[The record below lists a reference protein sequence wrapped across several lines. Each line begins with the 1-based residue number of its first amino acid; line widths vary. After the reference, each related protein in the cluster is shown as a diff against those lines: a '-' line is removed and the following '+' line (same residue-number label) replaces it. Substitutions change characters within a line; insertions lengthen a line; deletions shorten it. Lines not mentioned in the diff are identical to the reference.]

1 MLGMHRLPSVAVAL
15 LQAPASLAARLLVP
29 VLLAVAAAT
38 VGSVLAALAV
48 EVGQALVP
56 LAPARPPHPWH
67 LVLPVLQAP
76 WALVLPR
83 LGPLPVVVALAA
95 QVRASG
101 RLLHQE
107 LAKALHMALVPGL
120 AAVEGL
126 GARLSRLV
134 ELLQRVAL
142 LGSAVAAL
150 AWQQGLELSHQ
161 AHQVSYLGEGVVCSS
176 SSSRCQ
182 ASGLHQVQV
191 GPHPSQLVVQGC
203 LHLVQVVM
211 HQIPLHG
218 GRSSPGGGLAGSD
231 KNVGR
236 AVGSPNI

>member
-1 MLGMHRLPSVAVAL
+1 MLGRHRLPSVAAAL
-15 LQAPASLAARLLVP
+15 LQAPASLAARLLVL
-29 VLLAVAAAT
+29 VLLAVAAA
-38 VGSVLAALAV
+38 VLGSVLAALAV
-48 EVGQALVP
+48 EVGQVLVP

-76 WALVLPR
+76 WALVLVR

-126 GARLSRLV
+126 GARLNHLV
-134 ELLQRVAL
+134 QRVAL
-142 LGSAVAAL
+142 LGSAVADL
-150 AWQQGLELSHQ
+150 AHQEGLGLRQQ

-176 SSSRCQ
+176 SSRFQ
-182 ASGLHQVQV
+182 ALGLHPVQE
-191 GPHPSQLVVQGC
+191 GPRPSQLGVQGYH
-203 LHLVQVVM
+203 HLVQVVM

-231 KNVGR
+231 KDVGKV
-236 AVGSPNI
+236 VGSPNI